1 MTQIDSRSSRPS
13 MVLAAV
19 FGLIFVLVGWD
30 LLSDYGEGVNR
41 LHVLIESA
49 VLVISGAAMIVLL
62 TQLLRHRRSLRTL
75 SARLVTTH
83 EESERWRQQ
92 YREALQG
99 LARAIQIQFEAWAL
113 SPAEAEIGLLLLKGL
128 SLKEIA
134 ALRETSERTVRE
146 QARSVYRKAG
156 VANRASL
163 SAYFLEDLLLPS
175 QTTSVDD

>member
-1 MTQIDSRSSRPS
+1 LTQIDSRSSRPS

-49 VLVISGAAMIVLL
+49 VLVISGA
-62 TQLLRHRRSLRTL
+62 
-75 SARLVTTH
+75 ARLVTTH